1 MNFFGKLFLPLAAV
15 IGVGGFWLAVEHDR
29 DTVFALGPA
38 AEESDGPGSL
48 APGAGPLPGHPAA
61 TGRNEPP
68 ARERFARP
76 FDRSDQ
82 RPRIA
87 VIVTG
92 LGLARDVTVRA
103 IEETPPEATLAFSPY
118 AENTAPLV
126 ERARARGHEILLAV
140 PMEPADLKRR
150 DAGPAALAVSLSD
163 AAARQRLGW
172 MLGRVSSHV
181 GIVGDLGDRF
191 SRDPVAMKPV
201 FEELAARGM
210 LYVDNRLESGE
221 QASDHGTV
229 AVATGNVP
237 VAGVT
242 IWLDRDATGAAP
254 ANTLEQSFAAA
265 EAAARRGAPAIVL
278 ATPAQAARVAA
289 WMKTFDRK
297 GIAAAPISAVVR
309 GGS

>member
-1 MNFFGKLFLPLAAV
+1 VNFFGRLFLPLAAV
-15 IGVGGFWLAVEHDR
+15 IGAGGLWLAVEYDR

-38 AEESDGPGSL
+38 ADGDTPGAL

-61 TGRNEPP
+61 ATRAEPP
-68 ARERFARP
+68 ARERFARA

-92 LGLARDVTVRA
+92 LGLARDATVRA
-103 IEETPPEATLAFSPY
+103 IEETPPEATLAFSLY
-118 AENTAPLV
+118 ADNAGPLV
-126 ERARARGHEILLAV
+126 ERARRRGHEILLAV

-150 DAGPAALAVSLSD
+150 DAGPAALSVSL
-163 AAARQRLGW
+163 AEPAARQRLGW
-172 MLGRVSSHV
+172 MFGRVASHV
-181 GIVGDLGDRF
+181 GIIGDLGDRF
-191 SRDPVAMKPV
+191 SRDPIAMKPV

-210 LYVDNRLESGE
+210 LYVDNPLESGD
-221 QASDHGTV
+221 ATPAGGTV
-229 AVATGNVP
+229 SVATGRVP

-242 IWLDRDATGAAP
+242 LWLDRDAASGASAD
-254 ANTLEQSFAAA
+254 ALERSFAAA
-265 EAAARRGAPAIVL
+265 EAAARRGTPAIVL
-278 ATPAQAARVAA
+278 ASAAQAARVAA

-297 GIAAAPISAVVR
+297 GIAAAPITAVVR